1 MATAAFKSTTKRT
14 PMGASST
21 SSADDS
27 SSSRR
32 NSSAYRR
39 SRSLSRFSRRITVGD
54 TFDDL
59 NEFPPRRAKFVN
71 TVRCS
76 EFPEISLDD
85 LAFELFE
92 SGNRGRLASRHS
104 EVSPVSVSANPASR
118 SRGRSLS
125 RKSSGVSNDGRGNV
139 GAVSSG
145 GGKAISE
152 TNARR
157 RRSVSVVRYQI
168 SDSESELEHSQNS
181 MSRVYL
187 KSADIGNKQMH
198 KPAVSDQRPVLR
210 RSLSQKDVRSY
221 DGYSSHS
228 SVLTDDE
235 AAGAY
240 FSKNGVETTEAV
252 YAQNKAMHPNVEYGL
267 NKAMRK
273 EFKHA
278 VGDVKLEIEQ
288 AVVKPKTSTLT
299 SGDRSR
305 SKSSDVIQTASSI
318 RKNYESKLEHSEK
331 CKHDLLAEI
340 VLEEQRGRELSKIVN
355 ELLPDTKN
363 NAVEKPSKTRK
374 RSNDRKR
381 MSRCLTEEAD
391 RIIED
396 FISNV
401 EDTDISSFDG
411 ERSETS
417 SSIGGVCKP
426 ESFNT
431 PPVARSLPVEMDGVA
446 FPWLQWEISN
456 DLSPSTYLN
465 KTETLAVPK
474 IAHSIQEIANAQDQS
489 KYSAS
494 SRGSWSPD
502 VKKDLIS
509 EFGESSICRSESF
522 SAESKGLRCDMDEYL
537 KLKSNEEFVIE
548 TWRQRQRINSGSLLL
563 CNLKLF

>member
-288 AVVKPKTSTLT
+288 
-299 SGDRSR
+299 
-305 SKSSDVIQTASSI
+305 
-318 RKNYESKLEHSEK
+318 SEK